1 MINDWQIWGLPV
13 VFDMNRIIKWAGVNL
28 SV

>member
-13 VFDMNRIIKWAGVNL
+13 VFDMNRIIKWDRADL